1 MRRPF
6 SEEATMTE
14 TRQGPSHTAGDL
26 LYDAIYIA
34 GLGGGIVALFFLA
47 YDKIVFGEVLFTPS
61 LLGSVLFMGVRAED
75 VHAASMEAATKFTIV
90 HIIASSVMGL
100 VLSWLIH
107 QAEMRAR
114 HPILV
119 IGIVFLLL
127 EIGIWSFT
135 AIAAPGVMDRLG
147 LVPVAA
153 ANLLAAVGIGV
164 FLVISH
170 RPEALRRILRSED
183 PTRPQRK

>member
-1 MRRPF
+1 
-6 SEEATMTE
+6 MTD
-14 TRQGPSHTAGDL
+14 TRQTQSHTSADL

-47 YDKIVFGEVLFTPS
+47 YDKIVFGETMFTPS
-61 LLGSVLFMGVRAED
+61 LMGSVLFDGVRAAD
-75 VHAASMEAATKFTIV
+75 VHSASMQAATKFTIV

-100 VLSWLIH
+100 ALSWLIH

-114 HPILV
+114 HPVLV

-127 EIGIWSFT
+127 EVGIWSFT
-135 AIAAPGVMDRLG
+135 AIAAPGVMERLG
-147 LVPVAA
+147 FVPVAV

-170 RPEALRRILRSED
+170 RPEALRRALGAED
-183 PTRPQRK
+183 PTRPHRT